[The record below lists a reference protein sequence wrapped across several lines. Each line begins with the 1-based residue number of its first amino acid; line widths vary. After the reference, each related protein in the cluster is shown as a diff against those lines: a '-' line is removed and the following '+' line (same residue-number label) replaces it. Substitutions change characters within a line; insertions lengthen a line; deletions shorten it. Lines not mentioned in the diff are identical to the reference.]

1 MASGLPDVLKRLKA
15 EGYKVVAMR
24 AKAPVKS
31 LPQYDEALMKDVKLP
46 TVSNRPLSSVVT
58 DVTN

>member
-1 MASGLPDVLKRLKA
+1 MLPEILTRLKA

-24 AKAPVKS
+24 SKSPVKS

-58 DVTN
+58 EVSQ